1 MEFNIKSGSPE
12 KQRSA
17 CLVAGVHESRKLTP
31 AARALDDA
39 SDRYLSNL
47 LRKGDMDGK
56 IGQSLLLHN
65 VPGIPAERLL
75 LVGCGKQDDLDD
87 RQYRK
92 IIVNSI
98 KQVKQTGANEIG
110 QFPPGSECQRPG
122 LPLEDTMRGAVY
134 RSCALPV

>member
-1 MEFNIKSGSPE
+1 MEFHIKSRSPE

-31 AARALDDA
+31 AAQAIDDA
-39 SDRYLSNL
+39 SENYLSNL

-75 LVGCGKQDDLDD
+75 LIGCGKAADLDD

-92 IIVNSI
+92 IMVNSI
-98 KQVKQTGANEIG
+98 KQVKQTGALEAVS
-110 QFPPGSECQRPG
+110 F
-122 LPLEDTMRGAVY
+122 LPDLDVKDRDYRWKIQYAIQVY
-134 RSCALPV
+134 RS